1 MDIVRSL
8 LRAIKPLPDG
18 DSSDRINYC
27 FSTTILVVLSAFIS
41 GWSFVGS
48 PIQCWFPAYYRGWWI
63 EYALDYCFIQN
74 TYFIPFTDVVPNN
87 YWDIAEHVIP
97 IPKNITQRE
106 DRLIGYYQW
115 VPFILAIQA
124 ILFYLPVIVWRTLYA
139 TIGIKVGVICD
150 TCDIRSNM
158 VTRDRLRNIEKVASF
173 LTYEQNIHSSL
184 DGRINRH
191 LSSGRFL
198 ITSYLFMKFL
208 YALNAVLQFWI
219 IKKLLGVES
228 IWWGAQV
235 FDDLIHGLEWPQTG
249 NFPRVTLCDFSVRV
263 LGNLHRHTVQCVLMI
278 NMFNEKIFLF
288 LWFWL
293 LIISTISVLSFL
305 QWLVLSVTSNAGREM
320 IGVYLEKIDPTT
332 AHTSRRRAIID
343 EFVAEKLRPDGI
355 FLIQLV
361 KANSGDIVTCELIS
375 TLWQSFIT
383 NRINPPPYTEPLL
396 SGKKKISSDE
406 TGL

>member
-1 MDIVRSL
+1 MDVVRSL
-8 LRAIKPLPDG
+8 LRAVTPLPDG
-18 DSSDRINYC
+18 DTADRINYC
-27 FSTTILVVLSAFIS
+27 FSTTLLVILSAFIS

-74 TYFIPFTDVVPNN
+74 TYFIPFTDVVPDN

-97 IPKNITQRE
+97 VPKNITQRQ

-115 VPFILAIQA
+115 VPFILAFQA
-124 ILFYLPVIVWRTLYA
+124 FLFYLPVVMWRTIYA
-139 TIGIKVGVICD
+139 TVGIKVGVICD
-150 TCDIRSNM
+150 TCSIRSNM
-158 VTRDRLRNIEKVASF
+158 IAKDRLRNLEKVASF
-173 LTYEQNIHSSL
+173 LAYERDIHSSL
-184 DGRINRH
+184 NGKKHHH

-198 ITSYLFMKFL
+198 ISAYLLMKLL
-208 YALNAVLQFWI
+208 YALNALLQFWI

-249 NFPRVTLCDFSVRV
+249 NFPRVTLCDFAVRV

-293 LIISTISVLSFL
+293 LIISTISVISFL
-305 QWLVLSVTSNAGREM
+305 KWLFASFMNGSGREM
-320 IGVYLEKIDPTT
+320 IGIYLEKIDPAI
-332 AHTSRRRAIID
+332 AHTTRLRALID
-343 EFVAEKLRPDGI
+343 EFIVEKLRPDGV
-355 FLIQLV
+355 FLLQLV
-361 KANSGDIVTCELIS
+361 KDNSGDIVTCELIA
-375 TLWQSFIT
+375 TLWRRFLA
-383 NRINPPPYTEPLL
+383 NRTNPPPYTEPLL
-396 SGKKKISSDE
+396 SDKAKIRTHES
-406 TGL
+406 GL

>member
-1 MDIVRSL
+1 MDVVRSL
-8 LRAIKPLPDG
+8 LRAITPLPDG
-18 DSSDRINYC
+18 DAIDRINYC

-74 TYFIPFTDVVPNN
+74 TYFIPFTDVIPDN

-106 DRLIGYYQW
+106 ERLIGYYQW
-115 VPFILAIQA
+115 VPFILALQGV
-124 ILFYLPVIVWRTLYA
+124 LFYLPVVLWRTMYSSV
-139 TIGIKVGVICD
+139 GIKVGVICD
-150 TCDIRSNM
+150 TCSIRSNM
-158 VTRDRLRNIEKVASF
+158 VAQDRSKNLEKVASF
-173 LTYEQNIHSSL
+173 LTYEQGVYSSL
-184 DGRINRH
+184 DGRMHRH

-198 ITSYLFMKFL
+198 ISVYLFMKLLF
-208 YALNAVLQFWI
+208 ALNALLQFWI

-235 FDDLIHGLEWPQTG
+235 FNDLIQGLEWPQTG

-263 LGNLHRHTVQCVLMI
+263 LGNLHRHTVQCVLII
-278 NMFNEKIFLF
+278 NMFNEKIFLL

-293 LIISTISVLSFL
+293 LIISTINVISLLHWLFGSFMH
-305 QWLVLSVTSNAGREM
+305 SSGRDM
-320 IGVYLEKIDPTT
+320 IGFYLEKIDPAV
-332 AHTSRRRAIID
+332 AHTTRRRALLH
-343 EFVAEKLRPDGI
+343 EFIAEKLRPDGI
-355 FLIQLV
+355 FLLQLV
-361 KANSGDIVTCELIS
+361 KANSGDIVTCELIA

-383 NRINPPPYTEPLL
+383 NRVNPPPYTEPLL
-396 SGKKKISSDE
+396 SGKEKISADE
-406 TGL
+406 SGL